1 MAKRLTEQ
9 EKEEIVLSFTSGKS
23 IDEISILFKCTK
35 LTISRNLKK
44 NLGEEKFKD
53 FLNSNSKNKVLK
65 NKKTKNPLIK
75 KTKTNINNKKFDKEE
90 IFSDKNEEEFSSLSA
105 FVELT
110 PLNYEIEN
118 LPQKDLSSIPISEV
132 ELPEIVYMVVD
143 KKIELETKYLKDYP
157 DWQFLSKDELN
168 RKTIEIF
175 MDMKNAK
182 RFCNKD
188 QKVIKVPNAKVFKI
202 VAPLLV
208 SRGISRIVTN
218 DKLIAL

>member
-188 QKVIKVPNAKVFKI
+188 QKVIKVPNSGVFKI